1 MNTKILQCIVMA
13 IACICAVQIGQCQ
26 TPTNDLTMTVD
37 AQLLMDTND
46 TRVFL
51 TVHLINSTDHEVTVL
66 TKNLNMGMETA
77 SNQMVFELGY
87 SDPAIT
93 HDGHAIIPSLYDF
106 SPVTLKPNEEA
117 FISKEVHNVR
127 QVVPQTQFVVR
138 YAISPEWSKR
148 FALWCGSVES
158 KAFSPHVRKPR

>member
-1 MNTKILQCIVMA
+1 MKTKILQYIVMA

-26 TPTNDLTMTVD
+26 TPSNDLTLTAD

-51 TVHLINSTDHEVTVL
+51 TIHLVNSTDHEVTVL
-66 TKNLNMGMETA
+66 TKNLNMGMEAA
-77 SNQMVFELGY
+77 SNQMVFALGY
-87 SDPAIT
+87 SDSAIT
-93 HDGHAIIPSLYDF
+93 HDGHAIIPSLSDF

-127 QVVPQTQFVVR
+127 QVVPETQFVVR
-138 YAISPEWSKR
+138 YTISPEWSKR
-148 FALWCGSVES
+148 FALWSGSVES
-158 KAFSPHVRKPR
+158 KAFSPHIRKPR

>member
-1 MNTKILQCIVMA
+1 MA
-13 IACICAVQIGQCQ
+13 IACICTTQIGQCQ
-26 TPTNDLTMTVD
+26 TPSNDLTLTAD

-51 TVHLINSTDHEVTVL
+51 TIHLVNSTDHEVTVL
-66 TKNLNMGMETA
+66 TKNLNIGMEAA
-77 SNQMVFELGY
+77 SNQMVFALGY

-93 HDGHAIIPSLYDF
+93 HDGHAIISSLYDF

-117 FISKEVHNVR
+117 FITKEVHNVR
-127 QVVPQTQFVVR
+127 QVVPETQFVVR
-138 YAISPEWSKR
+138 YAISSEWAKR
-148 FALWCGSVES
+148 FALWSGSVES

>member
-1 MNTKILQCIVMA
+1 MA
-13 IACICAVQIGQCQ
+13 IACICTTQIGQCQ
-26 TPTNDLTMTVD
+26 TPSNDLTLTAD
-37 AQLLMDTND
+37 AQLLLDTND

-51 TVHLINSTDHEVTVL
+51 TIHLINSTDHEVTVL
-66 TKNLNMGMETA
+66 TKNLNMGMEAA
-77 SNQMVFELGY
+77 SNQMVLALGY

-127 QVVPQTQFVVR
+127 QVVPETQFVVR
-138 YAISPEWSKR
+138 YAISPEWAKR
-148 FALWCGSVES
+148 FALWSGSVES
-158 KAFSPHVRKPR
+158 KAFSPHVRMPR